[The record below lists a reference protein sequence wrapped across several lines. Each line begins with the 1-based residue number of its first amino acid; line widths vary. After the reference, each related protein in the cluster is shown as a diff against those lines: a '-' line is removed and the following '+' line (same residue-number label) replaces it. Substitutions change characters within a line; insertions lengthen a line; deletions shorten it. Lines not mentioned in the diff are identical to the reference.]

1 MYSCSSTL
9 LSLICGRLI
18 EKYRKM
24 RLYANITLVLQIFG
38 SLVYIISF
46 SPAYLLIGRSISSV
60 GDTFSSTSSGE
71 TVRLFNSH
79 QATSNL
85 WKIAA
90 TYLVGFALGPGLG
103 ILFKNISFDIWLIH
117 VDYTNFVGIFIASL
131 LFIALI
137 LANALIHD
145 CSLEFDLKTYLRKHD
160 LDFIDDDHFH
170 VYDADFGNAELESNS
185 EKTPLLLVKGK
196 STAEL
201 MKTLLKNLNVVLIL
215 LSSFFFMYCL
225 FASDVL
231 LPLIILELI
240 KWDITALTINFGS
253 LWNTIFF
260 RAYNLLKV
268 IH

>member
-1 MYSCSSTL
+1 
-9 LSLICGRLI
+9 
-18 EKYRKM
+18 M
-24 RLYANITLVLQIFG
+24 RLYANIALVLQIFG
-38 SLVYIISF
+38 SLVYVISF
-46 SPAYLLIGRSISSV
+46 SPAYLLIGRSISGV

-117 VDYTNFVGIFIASL
+117 VDYTNFVGIFIAGL
-131 LFIALI
+131 LFTALI
-137 LANALIHD
+137 VANALIVG
-145 CSLEFDLKTYLRKHD
+145 KVYLRKHD

-215 LSSFFFMYCL
+215 LSSFFFMHCL

>member
-9 LSLICGRLI
+9 QGSICGRLI

-24 RLYANITLVLQIFG
+24 RLYVNITLVLQIVG
-38 SLVYIISF
+38 SLVYVIPF
-46 SPAYLLIGRSISSV
+46 SPAHLLIGSSIAGA
-60 GDTFSSTSSGE
+60 GDTFSSTSSGQ
-71 TVRLFNSH
+71 TVRLFDSH

-90 TYLVGFALGPGLG
+90 AYLVGFALGPGLG

-117 VDYTNFVGIFIASL
+117 VDYTNFVGIFIAGL
-131 LFIALI
+131 LFTALI
-137 LANALIHD
+137 VANALIVG
-145 CSLEFDLKTYLRKHD
+145 KVYLRKHD

-231 LPLIILELI
+231 LPLIIL
-240 KWDITALTINFGS
+240 
-253 LWNTIFF
+253 
-260 RAYNLLKV
+260 
-268 IH
+268 

>member
-24 RLYANITLVLQIFG
+24 RLYANIALVLQIFG
-38 SLVYIISF
+38 SLVYVISF
-46 SPAYLLIGRSISSV
+46 SPAYLLIGRSISGV

-145 CSLEFDLKTYLRKHD
+145 CSLEFDSKTYLRKHD

-170 VYDADFGNAELESNS
+170 VYDADFGNVELEGNS
-185 EKTPLLLVKGK
+185 EKTPLLPEKGK

-201 MKTLLKNLNVVLIL
+201 MKTLLKNPNVVLFSL
-215 LSSFFFMYCL
+215 C
-225 FASDVL
+225 
-231 LPLIILELI
+231 
-240 KWDITALTINFGS
+240 TAYLHLMF
-253 LWNTIFF
+253 
-260 RAYNLLKV
+260 YY
-268 IH
+268 H

>member
-24 RLYANITLVLQIFG
+24 RLYANIALVLQIFG
-38 SLVYIISF
+38 SLVYVISF
-46 SPAYLLIGRSISSV
+46 SPAYLLIGRSISGV

-90 TYLVGFALGPGLG
+90 TYLVGFGLGPGLG

-117 VDYTNFVGIFIASL
+117 VDYTNFVGIFIAGL
-131 LFIALI
+131 LFTALI
-137 LANALIHD
+137 VANALIVG
-145 CSLEFDLKTYLRKHD
+145 KVYLRKHD

-170 VYDADFGNAELESNS
+170 VYDADFGNVELEGNS
-185 EKTPLLLVKGK
+185 EKTPLLPEKGK

-201 MKTLLKNLNVVLIL
+201 MKTLLKNPNVVLFSL
-215 LSSFFFMYCL
+215 C
-225 FASDVL
+225 
-231 LPLIILELI
+231 
-240 KWDITALTINFGS
+240 TAYLHLMF
-253 LWNTIFF
+253 
-260 RAYNLLKV
+260 YY
-268 IH
+268 H